1 MRTRSK
7 ALPVLLTA
15 LLVLGGTVGVSYAHA
30 VQITQKQSPR
40 QLKQSCDKAGG
51 AYGIITRKG
60 ATYYAVAAGLM
71 RLVEAIVRDQH
82 TILAVSSLV
91 RELHGIDDICLSLPT
106 VIGRAGIVRMLRPS
120 LAPEELAALRHSA
133 EVLTAAVAASGL

>member
-51 AYGIITRKG
+51 AYGITNNGTAWCYKSD
-60 ATYYAVAAGLM
+60 TNTAVYCDVKTNVCDG
-71 RLVEAIVRDQH
+71 VVPD
-82 TILAVSSLV
+82 
-91 RELHGIDDICLSLPT
+91 
-106 VIGRAGIVRMLRPS
+106 
-120 LAPEELAALRHSA
+120 
-133 EVLTAAVAASGL
+133 